1 MSNMMIQK
9 KHFLLLEAFLFLIFL
24 VGCTTRKNISGEE
37 HKYEQLSELPG
48 TDAYQAIETICSPED
63 AALME
68 EDFYDEAKLWRYC
81 LLYTS
86 RISQP
91 NCETDGSSSNES
103 WS

>member
-48 TDAYQAIETICSPED
+48 TTHTKRLKQFVLLKMLHLWKKTSTKKLNYGGMQPKRKCSSV
-63 AALME
+63 E
-68 EDFYDEAKLWRYC
+68 EKKK
-81 LLYTS
+81 
-86 RISQP
+86 
-91 NCETDGSSSNES
+91 
-103 WS
+103 